1 MPSPIDIDAYFARI
15 QWCGSVRVD
24 YATLAGLL
32 RAHMR
37 RIPFENLDVLLGRP
51 IRLDPDGLQDKLVRA
66 GRGGY
71 CFEHASLF
79 AGVLETLGFAPVR
92 HSARVVL
99 TAPRT
104 ASPRTHMFLTVPL
117 PEGMF
122 VVDPGFGGLAP
133 DFPLPIAAHPQDAPA
148 DATHWLVR
156 GGAYWT
162 LRAHRDGEVVDCW
175 VSTLEADNA
184 VDFVVANHY
193 VSTHPDSTFVN
204 RLMLCALTDD
214 GRVSAMNRD
223 VTLHAPEGAKRF
235 ALPDRRALR
244 TLLAEYFGF
253 ELPEVAS
260 LRVPSIEE
268 WR

>member
-1 MPSPIDIDAYFARI
+1 MPAPLDIDAYFDRI
-15 QWCGSVRVD
+15 HWTGSVRPD

-51 IRLDPDGLQDKLVRA
+51 IRLDPEGLQDKLVRQR
-66 GRGGY
+66 RGGY
-71 CFEHASLF
+71 CFEHATLF
-79 AGVLETLGFAPVR
+79 AGVLETLGFAPVP

-99 TAPRT
+99 ITPRT
-104 ASPRTHMFLTVPL
+104 ASPRTHMFLSVAL
-117 PEGMF
+117 PEGTF

-133 DFPLPIAAHPQDAPA
+133 DHPLPIGKPSQDAPA

-156 GGAYWT
+156 DGAYWT
-162 LRAHRDGEVVDCW
+162 MRARSDDEVVDCW
-175 VSTLEADNA
+175 VSTLETDHPI
-184 VDFVVANHY
+184 DFAVANYY
-193 VSTHPDSTFVN
+193 VSTHPDSGFVN
-204 RLMLCALTDD
+204 RLMLRALTDD

-223 VTLHAPEGAKRF
+223 VTVRRPDGTTRF
-235 ALPDRRALR
+235 ALSDRGALR
-244 TLLAEYFGF
+244 TLLANYFGF
-253 ELPEVAS
+253 DLPEVES